1 MKPAVHFQGQ
11 RIDPDV
17 FYAQWQRAALALRQ
31 LGVKE
36 GDVVALMVRN
46 SPLALAL
53 TLAARWIGAYW
64 CPINWHFKTEEVQ
77 HILADSGA
85 SVLIADEP
93 ILAGLEGL
101 KVEGVAVYAAHGDRA
116 DKGRNAVESAHTTR
130 FPGWETFCNGL
141 APAAVPQSP
150 QRGAMFYTSG
160 TTGRPKGIRRAP
172 STPEQVAAGLA
183 VMRHCMGFEAAQ
195 YPQIRALVSAPMY
208 HSAPN
213 SYAIGASLE
222 NAELFI
228 EARFDAEDTLRLIAE
243 HRITHAY
250 LVPTMYVR
258 MLRLPEEVKA
268 RYDIRSI
275 RFVGSTGSPCPPD
288 VKRQMI
294 AWWGPVIHE
303 SYGSS
308 ELGYMTRLDSPE
320 ALLKPGS
327 AGKALP
333 GVSIAILGDDGQ
345 PLPAGQAGLIYAHH
359 NAVADF
365 TYNGNDAARRA
376 MEIDGK
382 KTMGDI
388 GYVDEDGFLFIV
400 DRSADM
406 VISGGVNIY
415 PAEIEA
421 ALQMMPGVADC
432 AVFGVPDEEFGEAL
446 ACAVQV
452 ASGATLDAAAVQG
465 FLKSR
470 LASYKVPQHVN
481 FHAELPREDT
491 GKIFKRKLREPY
503 WVGKS
508 RRI

>member
-1 MKPAVHFQGQ
+1 MRPAIHFQGQ
-11 RIDPDV
+11 RLDPET
-17 FYAQWQRAALALRQ
+17 FFQRWQRSALTLQR
-31 LGVKE
+31 LGVCE
-36 GDVVALMVRN
+36 GDVVALMLHN
-46 SPLALAL
+46 SPLALEL

-64 CPINWHFKTEEVQ
+64 CPINWHFKAEEVNY
-77 HILADSGA
+77 ILADSNATIIIAEDSIYSTALALNSFKIPVFAANKPGETPSPHRSWEATRDATLFDDAPQGA
-85 SVLIADEP
+85 
-93 ILAGLEGL
+93 
-101 KVEGVAVYAAHGDRA
+101 
-116 DKGRNAVESAHTTR
+116 
-130 FPGWETFCNGL
+130 
-141 APAAVPQSP
+141 

-160 TTGRPKGIRRAP
+160 TTGQPKGIRRAA
-172 STPEQVAAGLA
+172 STPAQVAAGLG
-183 VMRHCMGFEAAQ
+183 VMRHCMGFEASK

-213 SYAIGASLE
+213 SYAIGAALE

-228 EARFDAEDTLRLIAE
+228 EGRFDAEDTLRMIE
-243 HRITHAY
+243 KHRLTHAY

-258 MLRLPEEVKA
+258 MLRLPDEVKR
-268 RYDIRSI
+268 RYDLSSMK
-275 RFVGSTGSPCPPD
+275 FVGSTGSPCPPD
-288 VKRQMI
+288 VKRAMVE
-294 AWWGPVIHE
+294 WWGPVIHE

-308 ELGYMTRLDSPE
+308 ELGYMTRLDSHE

-333 GVSIAILGDDGQ
+333 GVTVAILDDTGQ

-359 NAVADF
+359 DALADF
-365 TYNGNDAARRA
+365 TYIGNDAARRK
-376 MEIDGK
+376 MEVNGL

-388 GYVDEDGFLFIV
+388 GYLDDDGFLFIV

-421 ALQMMPGVADC
+421 ALQMMPGVADS

-446 ACAVQV
+446 ACVVQ
-452 ASGATLDAAAVQG
+452 AAPGAALDAAAVQAY
-465 FLKSR
+465 LKTR
-470 LASYKVPQHVN
+470 LASYKVPHQVY

-503 WVGKS
+503 WAGKS